1 MVSLQPTLDLDGGGF
16 GTYLINLD
24 NDTLTLEYHHNGI
37 VLYNADLVRERQLY
51 SVSKLLDLT
60 HSGVANINMINSLS
74 RYSKAQDFGKMQEF
88 TLIDGYEFYVTEYAL
103 PYDDCTIL
111 CASKG
116 SLVIF
121 DPAHYYRLAKKFP
134 GNSFWSNTQMGKC

>member
-1 MVSLQPTLDLDGGGF
+1 MVSLQPTLDLDSGGF

-37 VLYNADLVRERQLY
+37 VLTY
-51 SVSKLLDLT
+51 SV
-60 HSGVANINMINSLS
+60 VANINMINSLS

-134 GNSFWSNTQMGKC
+134 GKSF